1 MCAVEPPEI
10 SYFSKILTNAYVLF
24 IIYGLYQK
32 LLDENKIM
40 SVITGHWEAIATR
53 VERCAAVITDVMDHS
68 ANSFKH
74 LMYGETYI
82 KVVHSILCTIVLYYV
97 PFCEKWIKFGF
108 SIK

>member
-40 SVITGHWEAIATR
+40 SVITGH
-53 VERCAAVITDVMDHS
+53 
-68 ANSFKH
+68 
-74 LMYGETYI
+74 
-82 KVVHSILCTIVLYYV
+82 
-97 PFCEKWIKFGF
+97 
-108 SIK
+108 